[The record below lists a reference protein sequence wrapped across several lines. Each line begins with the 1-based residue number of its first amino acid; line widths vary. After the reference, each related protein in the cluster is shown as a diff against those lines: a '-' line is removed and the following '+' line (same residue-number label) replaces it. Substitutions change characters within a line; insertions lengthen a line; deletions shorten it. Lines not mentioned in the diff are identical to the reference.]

1 MLSST
6 GFSSCR
12 GGAFLKFV
20 VFLFIFCA
28 VITAAWIFFLP
39 MILSSTLTKR
49 TGFEVKVERLSMN
62 PFAASVDLEGLSIN
76 NPHTFPRPEYLE
88 VRSFRARAPF
98 KTLFSDRPEF
108 EYVKLDAPH
117 VTFVRNTDGTL
128 NANLFYD
135 RLLPTEKPA
144 EDVPAPDKKKPTGTP
159 KPSKPQPAPAKT
171 TRFLIHHLE
180 LRVDKI
186 TWDDQYSR
194 NPSTRDFDVHLYQ
207 VLDEVT
213 DAKQLLTPAMMR
225 AVAPIATAISGL
237 IPGDLG
243 QVFGAA
249 AGGPMMRDANKKA
262 PDVSLPAADTLEESR
277 KP

>member
-1 MLSST
+1 M
-6 GFSSCR
+6 
-12 GGAFLKFV
+12 
-20 VFLFIFCA
+20 
-28 VITAAWIFFLP
+28 ITAAWIFFLP

-62 PFAASVDLEGLSIN
+62 PFAASVDLEGLSIS
-76 NPHTFPRPEYLE
+76 NPHTFPRPDYVE
-88 VRSFRARAPF
+88 VRSFQARAPF
-98 KTLFSDRPEF
+98 KTLFGDRPEF
-108 EYVKLDAPH
+108 DYVKLDAPH

-135 RLLPTEKPA
+135 RLFPSEKPDSD
-144 EDVPAPDKKKPTGTP
+144 EPTPEKRKPTASP
-159 KPSKPQPAPAKT
+159 KSPRSQPAAPRN

-194 NPSTRDFDVHLYQ
+194 NPSTRNFDVHLYQ
-207 VLDEVT
+207 VLEEVT

-225 AVAPIATAISGL
+225 AVAPVATAISGL

-249 AGGPMMRDANKKA
+249 AGGPMMREANKKA
-262 PDVSLPAADTLEESR
+262 PDVASPEADTLEESR

>member
-1 MLSST
+1 MLSSS

-12 GGAFLKFV
+12 GGAFLKLV
-20 VFLFIFCA
+20 LFLFIFCG

-39 MILSSTLTKR
+39 MVLSSTLTKR
-49 TGFEVKVERLSMN
+49 TGFEVKVERLALN
-62 PFAASVDLEGLSIN
+62 PFAASVSIEGLSIS
-76 NPHTFPRPEYLE
+76 NPHTYPRPDYVD
-88 VRSFRARAPF
+88 VRTFEARAPF
-98 KTLFSDRPEF
+98 RTLFSDRPEF
-108 EYVKLDAPH
+108 DYVKLDAPR

-135 RLLPTEKPA
+135 RLFPSAKPA
-144 EDVPAPDKKKPTGTP
+144 ADEGEKGRRK
-159 KPSKPQPAPAKT
+159 SPAPARPQPDPAPQRKM
-171 TRFLIHHLE
+171 RFLIHHLE

-207 VLDEVT
+207 VLEEVT
-213 DAKQLLTPAMMR
+213 DAKQLLTPAMLR
-225 AVAPIATAISGL
+225 AVAPVATAISGL

-243 QVFGAA
+243 NVFGAA
-249 AGGPMMRDANKKA
+249 AGGSLMRDANKKA
-262 PDVSLPAADTLEESR
+262 PESVSAIADTLEESR